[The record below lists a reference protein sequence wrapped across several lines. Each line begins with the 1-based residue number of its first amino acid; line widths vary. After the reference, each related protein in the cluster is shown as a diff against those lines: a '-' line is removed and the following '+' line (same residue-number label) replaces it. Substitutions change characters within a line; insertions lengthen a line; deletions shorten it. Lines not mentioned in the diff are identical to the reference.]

1 MNGRMLK
8 GFRVSHGKTQKN
20 YADLIEKSTDS
31 YAKKE
36 RGEVEFT
43 LNEALAI
50 ATDSGMDFDEFNA
63 IFYDGRLPY
72 RKIERS
78 GLQS

>member
-1 MNGRMLK
+1 MNGQKLK
-8 GFRVSHGKTQKN
+8 GFRVEKGKTQR
-20 YADLIEKSTDS
+20 DMGDMIEKSFDS

-43 LNEALAI
+43 LDETAVIAI
-50 ATDSGMDFDEFNA
+50 ETGMSFEEFNA

-72 RKIERS
+72 RKMEERK
-78 GLQS
+78 LL

>member
-8 GFRVSHGKTQKN
+8 GFRVGRGKTQTDYGN
-20 YADLIEKSTDS
+20 VIEKSTDS

-43 LNEALAI
+43 NNEILKLVLE
-50 ATDSGMDFDEFNA
+50 SGMSFDEFNA
-63 IFYDGRLPY
+63 IFYDGHLPF
-72 RKIERS
+72 
-78 GLQS
+78 GNLHQS

>member
-1 MNGRMLK
+1 MNGMMLK
-8 GFRVSHGKTQKN
+8 GFRVGKGLTQN
-20 YADLIEKSTDS
+20 AVGDMIEKSTDS

-43 LNEALAI
+43 LNETLVIAI
-50 ATDSGMDFDEFNA
+50 ETGMSFEEFNA

-72 RKIERS
+72 GKEPNT
-78 GLQS
+78 

>member
-1 MNGRMLK
+1 MNGQMLK
-8 GFRVSHGKTQKN
+8 GFRVGKAKTQKEMG
-20 YADLIEKSTDS
+20 DMIEKSLDS

-43 LNEALAI
+43 LDETAVI
-50 ATDSGMDFDEFNA
+50 VIETGMSFDEFNA

-72 RKIERS
+72 GKAE
-78 GLQS
+78 QP

>member
-1 MNGRMLK
+1 MNGQLLK
-8 GFRVSHGKTQKN
+8 GFRVGKGKTQS
-20 YADLIEKSTDS
+20 DMGDMIEKSTDS

-43 LNEALAI
+43 LEETVVIAI
-50 ATDSGMDFDEFNA
+50 ETGMKFEDFNA

-72 RKIERS
+72 GKKEES
-78 GLQS
+78 ELP